1 MIEFK
6 NISKSFRYKNAEIK
20 ALDNISLQIDN
31 NEMVAIM
38 GPSGSG
44 KSTLL
49 NIAGGILKQ
58 TSGEYLFNNK
68 AVIGNETDM
77 AKFRGD
83 NIGFILQHFALI
95 NNRNILYN
103 ISLPLKYKNIEKNKI
118 KQKVLMVADSLGIS
132 NKLEMYPHMLSGGEC
147 QRVAIARAVISN
159 PNIIL
164 ADEPTCSLDD
174 DNKYEVLD
182 ILKKLNKE
190 GMTIIIATHDD
201 SVAQICDRK
210 INIKNG
216 KISTKMFC

>member
-1 MIEFK
+1 MIKLNNICK
-6 NISKSFRYKNAEIK
+6 NFRYKNTEIN
-20 ALDNISLQIDN
+20 ALNNINIQIDK

-49 NIAGGILKQ
+49 NIIGGILKQ

-68 AVIGNETDM
+68 VVIGNETYM
-77 AKFRGD
+77 AKFRSD

-103 ISLPLKYKNIEKNKI
+103 IGLPLKYKNIEKSKI
-118 KQKVLMVADSLGIS
+118 KEKVISIADSLGIL

-147 QRVAIARAVISN
+147 QRVAIARAVVSS

-164 ADEPTCSLDD
+164 ADEPTNSLGD
-174 DNKYEVLD
+174 DNKCEVLD
-182 ILKKLNKE
+182 ILKRLNKE
-190 GMTIIIATHDD
+190 GITIIIATHDEN
-201 SVAQICDRK
+201 VARICYKK
-210 INIKNG
+210 ININDG
-216 KISTKMFC
+216 KVSN

>member
-6 NISKSFRYKNAEIK
+6 NISKIFRYKSTEIK
-20 ALDNISLQIDN
+20 ALDNISLQIN
-31 NEMVAIM
+31 KNEMVAIM

-49 NIAGGILKQ
+49 NIAGGIFRQ
-58 TSGEYLFNNK
+58 TGGEYLFNKK
-68 AVIGNETDM
+68 AVIGNETYM
-77 AKFRGD
+77 AKFRSE

-95 NNRNILYN
+95 NNRNVLYN
-103 ISLPLKYKNIEKNKI
+103 ISLPLKYKNIVKNEIKEKVFMI
-118 KQKVLMVADSLGIS
+118 ADSLGIS

-147 QRVAIARAVISN
+147 QRVAIARAVVSN
-159 PNIIL
+159 PNIVL

-174 DNKYEVLD
+174 DNKYELLD
-182 ILKKLNKE
+182 TLKKLNKE

-201 SVAQICDRK
+201 SVAKICDRK

-216 KISTKMFC
+216 KISN

>member
-1 MIEFK
+1 MIKFK
-6 NISKSFRYKNAEIK
+6 SISKSFKYKNTEIK
-20 ALDNISLQIDN
+20 ALDSVSLHIDN

-44 KSTLL
+44 KTTLL
-49 NIAGGILKQ
+49 NIAGGIFKQ

-68 AVIGNETDM
+68 TVLGNESDM
-77 AKFRGD
+77 AKFRSD
-83 NIGFILQHFALI
+83 NVGFILQHSALI
-95 NNRNILYN
+95 NNRNVLYN

-118 KQKVLMVADSLGIS
+118 KEKVLIVTDSLGIS

-190 GMTIIIATHDD
+190 GITIIIATHDD
-201 SVAQICDRK
+201 TVAQICDRK

-216 KISTKMFC
+216 KNFN

>member
-1 MIEFK
+1 
-6 NISKSFRYKNAEIK
+6 
-20 ALDNISLQIDN
+20 
-31 NEMVAIM
+31 
-38 GPSGSG
+38 
-44 KSTLL
+44 
-49 NIAGGILKQ
+49 
-58 TSGEYLFNNK
+58 
-68 AVIGNETDM
+68 
-77 AKFRGD
+77 
-83 NIGFILQHFALI
+83 
-95 NNRNILYN
+95 
-103 ISLPLKYKNIEKNKI
+103 
-118 KQKVLMVADSLGIS
+118 
-132 NKLEMYPHMLSGGEC
+132 MLSGGEC

-216 KISTKMFC
+216 KISTKLFC